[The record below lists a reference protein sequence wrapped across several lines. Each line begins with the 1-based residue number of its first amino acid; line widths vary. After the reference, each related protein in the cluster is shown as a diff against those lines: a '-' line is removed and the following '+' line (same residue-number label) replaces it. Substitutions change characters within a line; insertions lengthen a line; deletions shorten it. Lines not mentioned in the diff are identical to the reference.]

1 MDTQVLHE
9 EPKTSFLLAW
19 VICICAGLFFA
30 YELMQFHMLNAI
42 APMLMKDLKIT
53 ATNLG
58 VLGSTYL
65 IADVIFLLPAGII
78 LDYFSTRKV
87 ILTALILCIIG
98 TIGFALAT
106 TFAFACFFHFLSGIG
121 NAFCFLSC
129 MMFISRWFPPKKQA
143 FVVGVV
149 ITLGMFGGVLAQ
161 APFSVLAETL
171 TWRNAVLID
180 ALIGVVIFFLIFF
193 IVKDAPSTTFIKE
206 IKKERNSHFFKD
218 LVNCLINKQ
227 NIFCGIY
234 TSFTNLPLMVIGA
247 AYGSLY
253 LSQIH
258 KIPLSEASF
267 VTSMICMGTIL
278 GSTLF
283 GYISDRSGSRR
294 KFMILGALM
303 SFACMFVI
311 LTLQHA
317 SFGAMM
323 ILFFLLGLLSSSQVL
338 GYPVITE
345 HSPKHLTGTSM
356 AVAAVIIMGVPGFV
370 QFLCGKLIDSAWD
383 GKMLDGTPIYAY
395 TDFLKGFMIFP
406 ITFFLAFISA
416 LFIKESKD
424 KKVST

>member
-1 MDTQVLHE
+1 METQTLKE
-9 EPKTSFLLAW
+9 ETKTSYFLAW

-42 APMLMKDLKIT
+42 SPMLMKDLKIT

-65 IADVIFLLPAGII
+65 LADVIFLLPAGII

-87 ILTALILCIIG
+87 ILAALVVCILG
-98 TIGFALAT
+98 TVGFALAT
-106 TFAFACFFHFLSGIG
+106 NFAFACFAHFLSGIG

-143 FVVGVV
+143 FVVGIV

-161 APFSVLAETL
+161 APFTILAESV

-193 IVKDAPSTTFIKE
+193 VVRDAPSTTFIKE

-218 LVNCLINKQ
+218 LFSCLLNKQ

-258 KIPLSEASF
+258 KIPFSEASF

-283 GYISDRSGSRR
+283 GYVSDKTGAR
-294 KFMILGALM
+294 KKYMMMGALA
-303 SFACMFVI
+303 SLACMLVI
-311 LTLQHA
+311 LSMQHA
-317 SFGAMM
+317 SFSVML

-338 GYPVITE
+338 GYPLITE

-356 AVAAVIIMGVPGFV
+356 AVAALIIMGFPGLV
-370 QFLCGKLIDSAWD
+370 QFICGKLIDSNWS
-383 GKMLDGTPIYAY
+383 GKIVDGTPIYAY
-395 TDFLKGFMIFP
+395 TDFLRGFMVFP
-406 ITFFLAFISA
+406 VTFLFAFIAA
-416 LFIKESKD
+416 LFIKESKA
-424 KKVST
+424 KTQEA